1 MGRVKPSAAIAVA
14 LAAVALVG
22 CGGSSKQDQAKTTV
36 CNARADIAKQVDTL
50 KGMTLTAGTLTQVQT
65 SLKAIGDDLSTI
77 KNAQGDL
84 SDQRRSEVEQAN
96 KAFEDQVKGTLASI
110 GTTASITEAKTQVQ
124 SALQQIATAYQQ
136 TFSKIDCS

>member
-1 MGRVKPSAAIAVA
+1 MKRRAFIAIA
-14 LAAVALVG
+14 LAAATLAG
-22 CGGSSKQDQAKTTV
+22 CGGSSKEDQAKTTV

-50 KGMTLTAGTLTQVQT
+50 KGMTLTTGTLTQVQT

-96 KAFEDQVKGTLASI
+96 KSFQDQVKGTLASV
-110 GTTASITEAKTQVQ
+110 GTTTSITEAKSQVQ
-124 SALQQIATAYQQ
+124 AALQQIATAYQQ